1 MLGRT
6 ASGLFWLFRYLE
18 RMENTARLINAAQW
32 MSLTRMNA
40 SDSDWLSVLNT
51 VGAADVF
58 TAQHKEVTKAN
69 VIDWLLRS
77 SDYPS
82 SLINCM
88 NAVQFNGKSVRTAIT
103 EEVWEAINAGHID
116 LNAQLKTRVSESSLN
131 ALLSDVR
138 DIVSL
143 IQGMAH
149 STMLRNEIFQFMS
162 IGTHIERTDCTL
174 RLLDVKY

>member
-6 ASGLFWLFRYLE
+6 GSGLFWLFRYLE

-32 MSLTRMNA
+32 MSLTRMNT

-51 VGAADVF
+51 VGAADDF
-58 TAQHKEVTKAN
+58 TAHHDEVTKAS

-82 SLINCM
+82 SMINCI

-103 EEVWEAINAGHID
+103 
-116 LNAQLKTRVSESSLN
+116 
-131 ALLSDVR
+131 
-138 DIVSL
+138 
-143 IQGMAH
+143 
-149 STMLRNEIFQFMS
+149 
-162 IGTHIERTDCTL
+162 
-174 RLLDVKY
+174 